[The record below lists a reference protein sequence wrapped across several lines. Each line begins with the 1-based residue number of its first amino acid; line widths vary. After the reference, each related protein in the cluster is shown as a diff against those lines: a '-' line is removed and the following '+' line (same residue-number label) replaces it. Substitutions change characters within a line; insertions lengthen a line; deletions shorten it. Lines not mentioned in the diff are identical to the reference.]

1 MLGNQAPSSHRELWA
16 GVDPR
21 REPLE
26 TEFLREWEEG
36 GVGLRIVRLRIGIFR
51 GQKAIMATIYGFPQ
65 GAARVPGLVQIHG
78 GGQYADYRAVLSN
91 AKRGDATLSIAW
103 AGRMNAPEYHV
114 TPKEVTL
121 FWERTTSDPSYRLTE
136 DWGLLDAYHAPS
148 RNPKNAFASISPAAW
163 TLDGV
168 ASPRNH
174 PWFLC
179 NVGARRALTFLEE
192 QVEVDAARLG
202 GYGYSMGGKNAV
214 LTAGADPRVKA
225 AAPSCGGVSD
235 RDNGEILYQRTIG
248 DDVSPSRITCPIVFL
263 SPASDFH
270 GRIDDLQEALN
281 EILSPDWRLT
291 CLPHHNHQDT
301 ASYEVA
307 TQLWFDENLRGGF
320 EFSETPKTLLTSV
333 LDNGVPMFRVQPDRV
348 ESVLAVDIYYTQQG
362 QVDGDPDDR
371 ENTIARFW
379 RHASANNTE
388 DGWIASLPLFRTDKP
403 LWVYANVVYP
413 LTRPIRGA
421 GYYYRAYKADQFNV
435 S

>member
-1 MLGNQAPSSHRELWA
+1 M
-16 GVDPR
+16 
-21 REPLE
+21 
-26 TEFLREWEEG
+26 
-36 GVGLRIVRLRIGIFR
+36 
-51 GQKAIMATIYGFPQ
+51 
-65 GAARVPGLVQIHG
+65 
-78 GGQYADYRAVLSN
+78 
-91 AKRGDATLSIAW
+91 
-103 AGRMNAPEYHV
+103 
-114 TPKEVTL
+114 
-121 FWERTTSDPSYRLTE
+121 
-136 DWGLLDAYHAPS
+136 
-148 RNPKNAFASISPAAW
+148 
-163 TLDGV
+163 
-168 ASPRNH
+168 
-174 PWFLC
+174 
-179 NVGARRALTFLEE
+179 
-192 QVEVDAARLG
+192 
-202 GYGYSMGGKNAV
+202 
-214 LTAGADPRVKA
+214 KA
-225 AAPSCGGVSD
+225 AAPSCGGGSD

-248 DDVSPSRITCPIVFL
+248 DDVSLSRITCPIVFL
-263 SPASDFH
+263 SPANDFH

-301 ASYEVA
+301 ASYEVG

-320 EFSETPKTLLTSV
+320 EFPETPKTLLTSV
-333 LDNGVPMFRVQPDRV
+333 SDNGVPMFRVQPDRV